1 MHQMA
6 SWTIGK
12 GKTFLSKQYCVY
24 ITKINILKVFFKI
37 SNQNFY
43 KFRKFCKCQYTRY
56 FHTFTIF
63 LINCFHSSTNVLWY
77 RLAHKKLKIVF
88 VHLLVF
94 SFMKLPTTDWFPLM
108 TATTNTW
115 LECVQL
121 SSFFTGAQAFWN
133 SWNPITSNCVLKSF
147 SHIIGIPESLV
158 KFSIITFA
166 TFDQ

>member
-6 SWTIGK
+6 SWTIGRK

-43 KFRKFCKCQYTRY
+43 KFRKFCKCQYTWY

-77 RLAHKKLKIVF
+77 RIAHKKLKIVF
-88 VHLLVF
+88 VNLLVF
-94 SFMKLPTTDWFPLM
+94 F
-108 TATTNTW
+108 
-115 LECVQL
+115 
-121 SSFFTGAQAFWN
+121 
-133 SWNPITSNCVLKSF
+133 SWNYQQR
-147 SHIIGIPESLV
+147 IGFLWWQQLQIRGLNVFNFLHFLLV
-158 KFSIITFA
+158 PRHFETRETPLQAIAF
-166 TFDQ
+166 